1 MFNSVKE
8 FINKNI
14 DVINKSDWSQL
25 QYWLDRINFTAAEI
39 CEFWSYIQDAGIDV
53 DYKKVALNYSTYL
66 PFADER
72 LDSDEIEEIRKYCPS
87 IDISEI
93 KDQKSLFELFLK
105 NFHLQLDIIRL
116 QKYIDKL
123 NSGVYENRALE
134 TCKVAVTPNPY
145 NKRNLDISIRYKFT
159 DSTYGHT
166 AIIMNC
172 DSEMFLAIPGLCI
185 AMNENL
191 INDKIGIEVESLL
204 K

>member
-14 DVINKSDWSQL
+14 DLINKSDWSQL
-25 QYWLDRINFTAAEI
+25 QYWLDSTYFTAAEI
-39 CEFWSYIQDAGIDV
+39 CEFWSYIQDAGIEV

-66 PFADER
+66 PFIDER
-72 LDSDEIEEIRKYCPS
+72 LDSDDVEEIRKYCPS
-87 IDISEI
+87 IHISEI

-105 NFHLQLDIIRL
+105 NFHLQLDTIRL
-116 QKYIDKL
+116 QKYIDKI
-123 NSGVYENRALE
+123 NSGTYENKKLE
-134 TCKVAVTPNPY
+134 TCKVAVTSNPY

-166 AIIMNC
+166 AIIMSC

-185 AMNENL
+185 AMNEKL
-191 INDKIGIEVESLL
+191 INDKIKQVKELLL

>member
-1 MFNSVKE
+1 MFSSVKD

-14 DVINKSDWSQL
+14 DLINKSDWLQIQYQL
-25 QYWLDRINFTAAEI
+25 NEINFTNAEI
-39 CEFWSYIQDAGIDV
+39 AEFWRYIQAAGIEV

-66 PFADER
+66 SFIDER
-72 LDSDEIEEIRKYCPS
+72 LESDDIEEIRKYCPS
-87 IDISEI
+87 IYISEI
-93 KDQKSLFELFLK
+93 TDQKSLFELFLK

-116 QKYIDKL
+116 QKYIEKI
-123 NSGVYENRALE
+123 NSGTYENKKLE

-145 NKRNLDISIRYKFT
+145 NKRNLDISICYKFT

-172 DSEMFLAIPGLCI
+172 DSQMFLAIPGLCI
-185 AMNENL
+185 AINEKL
-191 INDKIGIEVESLL
+191 INDKIKQVKELLL

>member
-25 QYWLDRINFTAAEI
+25 QYWLDSINFTAAEI
-39 CEFWSYIQDAGIDV
+39 YEFWSYIQDAGIEV
-53 DYKKVALNYSTYL
+53 DYKKVALNYSTYIS
-66 PFADER
+66 FIDER
-72 LDSDEIEEIRKYCPS
+72 LDSDEIDEIRKYCPS
-87 IDISEI
+87 IHISEI
-93 KDQKSLFELFLK
+93 KDQKQLFELFLK

-116 QKYIDKL
+116 QKYIDKI
-123 NSGVYENRALE
+123 NSGTYENRKLE

-145 NKRNLDISIRYKFT
+145 SKRNLDISICYKFT

-185 AMNENL
+185 AMNEKL
-191 INDKIGIEVESLL
+191 INDKIKQVKELLL

>member
-14 DVINKSDWSQL
+14 DVINKSDWSEL
-25 QYWLDRINFTAAEI
+25 QYWLDTTNFTATEI
-39 CEFWSYIQDAGIDV
+39 AEFWSYIQDAGIEV

-66 PFADER
+66 PFTNEK
-72 LDSDEIEEIRKYCPS
+72 LDSDEIEEIRKFCPS
-87 IDISEI
+87 IYISEI

-116 QKYIDKL
+116 QKYIEKI
-123 NSGVYENRALE
+123 NSGTYENRQLE
-134 TCKVAVTPNPY
+134 KCKVAVTPNPY
-145 NKRNLDISIRYKFT
+145 NKRNLDISICYKFT

-166 AIIMNC
+166 AVIMNC

-185 AMNENL
+185 AMNEKL
-191 INDKIGIEVESLL
+191 INDDMRIVAERLL

>member
-1 MFNSVKE
+1 MFNSVKNYVNQNLDL
-8 FINKNI
+8 INKE
-14 DVINKSDWSQL
+14 DWSQL
-25 QYWLDRINFTAAEI
+25 QYWLDRTNFTAAEI
-39 CEFWSYIQDAGIDV
+39 AEFWSYIQDAGIDV

-66 PFADER
+66 PFIDER
-72 LDSDEIEEIRKYCPS
+72 LDSDDIEEIRKYCPS
-87 IDISEI
+87 IHISEI

-116 QKYIDKL
+116 QKYIEKI
-123 NSGVYENRALE
+123 NSGTYENKELE

-145 NKRNLDISIRYKFT
+145 NKRNLDISIYYKFT

-172 DSEMFLAIPGLCI
+172 GSEMFCSIPGLCI
-185 AMNENL
+185 AMNEKL
-191 INDKIGIEVESLL
+191 INDEIRIVAESLL